1 MTLVNNFGV
10 LLPTRGVL
18 VYAGSGGPRVE
29 QTWQMAETAERA
41 GYDSVWVGDSI
52 TSKPRLEPMTAMAA
66 IAARTSRV
74 KVGTAVLL
82 NALRHPVHL
91 AHAAATIDN
100 IAGGRTILGLG
111 AGRGNNQMF
120 VDEHAAVGV
129 PITERAS
136 RMEESI
142 RVMRALW
149 TGEPV
154 SNSGEFYP
162 LQDVTLE
169 PAPVQESIPLW
180 ISSNW
185 VRRGLARVAELG
197 DAWITNVPSVE
208 LFNQCWERIEQCAG
222 EAGRDP
228 ADIGRCL
235 YVSVNLK
242 DDTDAAL
249 SEGDR
254 FMQAYYSV
262 PYDVISKQLLCV
274 FGPPR
279 KCIDTIR
286 AYQDSGA
293 DYFIVRFASPDQMG
307 QMARFTEEVL
317 PFVSQPD

>member
-1 MTLVNNFGV
+1 MDAMALVNNFGV

-18 VYAGSGGPRVE
+18 VYAGGGAPRVE

-52 TSKPRLEPMTAMAA
+52 TSKPRMEPLTAMAA
-66 IAARTSRV
+66 VAARTSRV
-74 KVGTAVLL
+74 KVGTAVML

-100 IAGGRTILGLG
+100 ISGGRTILGLG
-111 AGRGNNQMF
+111 AGRSNNRMF
-120 VDEHAAVGV
+120 VNEHAAVGV
-129 PITERAS
+129 PITERAA

-154 SNSGEFYP
+154 SSSGEFYP
-162 LQDVTLE
+162 LQDVELE
-169 PAPVQESIPLW
+169 PTPVQPSIPLW

-208 LFNQCWERIEQCAG
+208 LFDRCWDRIKQCAG
-222 EAGRDP
+222 EMGRDP
-228 ADIGRCL
+228 AEIGRCL
-235 YVSVNLK
+235 YISVNLN
-242 DDTDAAL
+242 DDTGTAL
-249 SEGDR
+249 SEGDQY
-254 FMQAYYSV
+254 MQAYYSV
-262 PYDVISKQLLCV
+262 PYDIISKQLLCV

-279 KCIDTIR
+279 KCIEAIQ
-286 AYQDSGA
+286 AYKEHGA
-293 DYFIVRFASPDQMG
+293 DYFIVRFASPSQIHQME
-307 QMARFTEEVL
+307 RFTEEVL
-317 PFVSQPD
+317 PFVA

>member
-1 MTLVNNFGV
+1 MALGDNFGV

-18 VYAGSGGPRVE
+18 VYAGNGGPRVE

-52 TSKPRLEPMTAMAA
+52 TSKPRLEPLTAMAA
-66 IAARTSRV
+66 VAARTNRV
-74 KVGTAVLL
+74 KIGTAVLL

-100 IAGGRTILGLG
+100 ISGGRTILGLG

-120 VDEHAAVGV
+120 VDEHSAVGV
-129 PITERAS
+129 PITERAA

-149 TGEPV
+149 TGDPV
-154 SNSGEFYP
+154 TSAGEFYP
-162 LQDVTLE
+162 LENVELE
-169 PAPVQESIPLW
+169 PRPVQESIPLW

-208 LFNQCWERIEQCAG
+208 LFGQCWDRIEQKAG
-222 EAGRDP
+222 EFGRDP
-228 ADIGRCL
+228 AGIGRCL
-235 YVSVNLK
+235 YISVNLN
-242 DDTDAAL
+242 DDAGAAL
-249 SEGDR
+249 HEGDHYMR
-254 FMQAYYSV
+254 AYYSI
-262 PYDVISKQLLCV
+262 PYEVISRNLLCV
-274 FGPPR
+274 FGPVE
-279 KCIDTIR
+279 KCIDTIQ
-286 AYQDSGA
+286 AYKASGA
-293 DYFIVRFASPDQMG
+293 DYFIVRFASPNQAH

-317 PFVSQPD
+317 PAVA

>member
-1 MTLVNNFGV
+1 MALVNNFGV

-18 VYAGSGGPRVE
+18 VYAGSDGPRVE

-66 IAARTSRV
+66 VAARTGRV
-74 KVGTAVLL
+74 KIGSAVLL

-91 AHAAATIDN
+91 AHAAATVDN
-100 IAGGRTILGLG
+100 ISGGRIVLGLG
-111 AGRGNNQMF
+111 AGRSNNRMF

-136 RMEESI
+136 RMEEGI

-149 TGEPV
+149 TGDPV
-154 SNSGEFYP
+154 SSDGEFYP
-162 LQDVTLE
+162 LENVALE
-169 PAPVQESIPLW
+169 PRPVQPSIPLW

-197 DAWITNVPSVE
+197 DAWITNVPSVD
-208 LFNQCWERIEQCAG
+208 LFNRCWERIERCAG
-222 EAGRDP
+222 EVGRDP
-228 ADIGRCL
+228 AGIGRCL
-235 YVSVNLK
+235 YISVNLK
-242 DDTDAAL
+242 DDAADALA
-249 SEGDR
+249 EGDR

-262 PYDVISKQLLCV
+262 PYDVIGKQLLCV

-279 KCIDTIR
+279 KCIDAIA

-307 QMARFTEEVL
+307 QLARFTEEVL
-317 PFVSQPD
+317 PFVS

>member
-1 MTLVNNFGV
+1 MVNNFGV

-29 QTWQMAETAERA
+29 LNWQMAETAERI
-41 GYDSVWVGDSI
+41 GYDSVWIGDSI

-66 IAARTSRV
+66 VAARTNRV
-74 KVGTAVLL
+74 KIGTAVLL

-100 IAGGRTILGLG
+100 ISGGRTILGLG
-111 AGRGNNQMF
+111 AGRSNNRMF

-129 PITERAS
+129 PIMERAA

-154 SNSGEFYP
+154 SSAGEFYP
-162 LQDVTLE
+162 LDNVALE
-169 PAPVQESIPLW
+169 PRPVQPSIPLW

-197 DAWITNVPSVE
+197 DAWITNVPSAN
-208 LFNQCWERIEQCAG
+208 LFSRCWERIEQCAG
-222 EAGRDP
+222 EMGRDP
-228 ADIGRCL
+228 SAIGRCL
-235 YVSVNLK
+235 YISVNLN
-242 DDTDAAL
+242 DEADAAL
-249 SEGDR
+249 DEGDR
-254 FMQAYYSV
+254 FMRAYYSV
-262 PYDVISKQLLCV
+262 PYDVISRQLLCV
-274 FGPPR
+274 FGPPS
-279 KCIDTIR
+279 KSIEAIK
-286 AYQDSGA
+286 AYQERGA

-307 QMARFTEEVL
+307 QLARFTDEVL
-317 PFVSQPD
+317 PYVT

>member
-1 MTLVNNFGV
+1 MALVNNFGV

-66 IAARTSRV
+66 IAARTNRV

-91 AHAAATIDN
+91 AHAAATIDT

-111 AGRGNNQMF
+111 AGRGNNRMF

-154 SNSGEFYP
+154 SNEGEFYP
-162 LQDVTLE
+162 LRNVTLE
-169 PAPVQESIPLW
+169 PSPVQPSIPLW

-185 VRRGLARVAELG
+185 VRRGLARVAEMG

-208 LFNQCWERIEQCAG
+208 LFEQCWQRIEQCAG

-228 ADIGRCL
+228 AGIGRCL
-235 YVSVNLK
+235 YISVNLK
-242 DDTDAAL
+242 DDAGDALA
-249 SEGDR
+249 EGDR

-274 FGPPR
+274 FGPPQQ
-279 KCIDTIR
+279 CIDAIKS
-286 AYQDSGA
+286 YQDSGA

-317 PFVSQPD
+317 PHVA

>member
-1 MTLVNNFGV
+1 MSIANNFGV

-52 TSKPRLEPMTAMAA
+52 TSKPRMEPLTAMAA
-66 IAARTSRV
+66 VAARTSRV

-100 IAGGRTILGLG
+100 ISGGRTILGLG

-129 PITERAS
+129 PIGERAD

-149 TGEPV
+149 TGQSV
-154 SNSGEFYP
+154 SSSGEFYP
-162 LQDVTLE
+162 LEDVTLE
-169 PAPVQESIPLW
+169 PQPVQPSIPLW

-197 DAWITNVPSVE
+197 DAWITNVPSVD
-208 LFNQCWERIEQCAG
+208 LFTRCWERIEQCAG
-222 EAGRDP
+222 ENGRDSKE
-228 ADIGRCL
+228 IGRCL
-235 YVSVNLK
+235 YISVNLNE
-242 DDTDAAL
+242 DTDGAL
-249 SEGDR
+249 AEGDQYMR
-254 FMQAYYSV
+254 SYYSI
-262 PYDVISKQLLCV
+262 PYEVISKNLLCV
-274 FGPPR
+274 FGPVR
-279 KCIDTIR
+279 KCIDTIQ
-286 AYQDSGA
+286 AYKEAGA
-293 DYFIVRFASPDQMG
+293 DYFIVRFASPNQGHQMT
-307 QMARFTEEVL
+307 RFTEEVL
-317 PFVSQPD
+317 PAVA

>member
-1 MTLVNNFGV
+1 MALVNNFGV

-29 QTWQMAETAERA
+29 LNWQMAETAERA
-41 GYDSVWVGDSI
+41 GYDSVWIGDSI
-52 TSKPRLEPMTAMAA
+52 TSKPRMEPMTAMAA
-66 IAARTSRV
+66 VAARTSRV
-74 KVGTAVLL
+74 KIGTAVLL

-100 IAGGRTILGLG
+100 ISGGRTVLGLG
-111 AGRGNNQMF
+111 AGRSNNQMF
-120 VDEHAAVGV
+120 VNEHAAVGV
-129 PITERAS
+129 PIMERAA
-136 RMEESI
+136 RMEEGI

-149 TGEPV
+149 TGEAV
-154 SNSGEFYP
+154 SNDGEFYP
-162 LQDVTLE
+162 LEDVTLE
-169 PAPVQESIPLW
+169 PRPVQESIPLW

-208 LFNQCWERIEQCAG
+208 QFDRCWERIEQCAG
-222 EAGRDP
+222 EMGRDP
-228 ADIGRCL
+228 SGIGRCL
-235 YVSVNLK
+235 YISVNLK
-242 DDTDAAL
+242 DDAGEAL
-249 SEGDR
+249 AEGDR

-274 FGPPR
+274 FGPPQQ
-279 KCIDTIR
+279 CIDAIE
-286 AYQDSGA
+286 AYKESGA

-317 PFVSQPD
+317 PFVA

>member
-1 MTLVNNFGV
+1 MVNNFGV

-29 QTWQMAETAERA
+29 LNWQMAETAERI
-41 GYDSVWVGDSI
+41 GYDSVWIGDSI

-66 IAARTSRV
+66 VAARTNRV
-74 KVGTAVLL
+74 KIGTAVLL

-100 IAGGRTILGLG
+100 ISGGRTILGLG
-111 AGRGNNQMF
+111 AGRSNNQMF

-129 PITERAS
+129 PIMERAA

-154 SNSGEFYP
+154 SSAGEFYP
-162 LQDVTLE
+162 LDNVALE
-169 PAPVQESIPLW
+169 PRPVQPSIPLW

-197 DAWITNVPSVE
+197 DAWITNVPSAN
-208 LFNQCWERIEQCAG
+208 LFSRCWERIEQCAG
-222 EAGRDP
+222 EMGRDP
-228 ADIGRCL
+228 SAIGRCL
-235 YVSVNLK
+235 YISVNLN
-242 DDTDAAL
+242 DEADAAL
-249 SEGDR
+249 DEGDR
-254 FMQAYYSV
+254 FMRAYYSV
-262 PYDVISKQLLCV
+262 PYDVISRQLLCV
-274 FGPPR
+274 FGPPS
-279 KCIDTIR
+279 KSIEAIK
-286 AYQDSGA
+286 AYQERGA

-307 QMARFTEEVL
+307 QLARFTDEVL
-317 PFVSQPD
+317 PYVT

>member
-1 MTLVNNFGV
+1 MVPVKNFGV

-52 TSKPRLEPMTAMAA
+52 TSKPRMEPLTAMAA
-66 IAARTSRV
+66 VAARTSRV

-100 IAGGRTILGLG
+100 ISGGRTILGLG
-111 AGRGNNQMF
+111 AGRSNNQMF
-120 VDEHAAVGV
+120 VNEHSAVGV
-129 PITERAS
+129 PIEERAA
-136 RMEESI
+136 RMEEGI
-142 RVMRALW
+142 RAMRALW
-149 TGEPV
+149 TGEAV
-154 SNSGEFYP
+154 SSSGEFYP
-162 LQDVTLE
+162 LENVKLE
-169 PAPVQESIPLW
+169 PRPVQPSIPLW

-208 LFNQCWERIEQCAG
+208 LFNRCWERIEQCAG
-222 EAGRDP
+222 EMGRDP

-235 YVSVNLK
+235 YVSVNLN

-249 SEGDR
+249 AEGDQYMR
-254 FMQAYYSV
+254 SYYSI
-262 PYDVISKQLLCV
+262 PYDVISKNLLCV
-274 FGPPR
+274 FGPTE
-279 KCIDTIR
+279 KCIDTIS
-286 AYQDSGA
+286 AYKDCGA
-293 DYFIVRFASPDQMG
+293 DYFIVRFASPDQMR

-317 PFVSQPD
+317 PFVA

>member
-1 MTLVNNFGV
+1 MDTTTPASNFGV

-29 QTWQMAETAERA
+29 LTWQMAETAERA

-52 TSKPRLEPMTAMAA
+52 
-66 IAARTSRV
+66 

-91 AHAAATIDN
+91 AHSAATIDN
-100 IAGGRTILGLG
+100 ISAGRTILGLG

-120 VDEHAAVGV
+120 IDEHAAVGV
-129 PITERAS
+129 PIEERAP

-154 SNSGEFYP
+154 TSDGEFYP
-162 LQDVTLE
+162 LSNVALE
-169 PAPVQESIPLW
+169 PCPVQPSIPLW

-208 LFNQCWERIEQCAG
+208 LFDRCWQRIEQNAG
-222 EAGRDP
+222 ELGRDP
-228 ADIGRCL
+228 SAIGRCL
-235 YVSVNLK
+235 YISVNLK

-249 SEGDR
+249 TEGDR

-262 PYDVISKQLLCV
+262 PYDIISKQLLCV

-279 KCIDTIR
+279 KSIDAIK

-317 PFVSQPD
+317 PHVS

>member
-1 MTLVNNFGV
+1 MSTANNFGV

-18 VYAGSGGPRVE
+18 VYAGSGSPRVE
-29 QTWQMAETAERA
+29 LTWQMAETAERA

-52 TSKPRLEPMTAMAA
+52 TSKPRMEPLTAMAA
-66 IAARTSRV
+66 IAARTGRV
-74 KVGTAVLL
+74 KIGTAVLL

-91 AHAAATIDN
+91 AHSVATIDN
-100 IAGGRTILGLG
+100 ISAGRTILGLG
-111 AGRGNNQMF
+111 AGRGNNRMF
-120 VDEHAAVGV
+120 IDEHAAVGV
-129 PITERAS
+129 PIEERAP

-154 SNSGEFYP
+154 TSDGEFYP
-162 LQDVTLE
+162 LKDVVLE
-169 PAPVQESIPLW
+169 PGPVQQSIPLW

-208 LFNQCWERIEQCAG
+208 LFYRCWERIEQNAG
-222 EAGRDP
+222 EMGRD
-228 ADIGRCL
+228 ASAIGRCL
-235 YVSVNLK
+235 YISVNLK
-242 DDTDAAL
+242 DDTAAAL
-249 SEGDR
+249 DEGDR

-274 FGPPR
+274 FGPPQQ
-279 KCIDTIR
+279 CIDAIK
-286 AYQDSGA
+286 AYQRSGA

-317 PFVSQPD
+317 PYVC

>member
-1 MTLVNNFGV
+1 MAPVNNFGV
-10 LLPTRGVL
+10 LLPTRGAL
-18 VYAGSGGPRVE
+18 VYAGSRGPQVE
-29 QTWQMAETAERA
+29 ITWQMAESAERA

-52 TSKPRLEPMTAMAA
+52 TSKPRLEPLTAMAA
-66 IAARTSRV
+66 IAARTGRV
-74 KVGTAVLL
+74 KIGSAVLL

-100 IAGGRTILGLG
+100 ISGGRAILGLG
-111 AGRGNNQMF
+111 AGRGNNPMF

-129 PITERAS
+129 PISERAA

-149 TGEPV
+149 SGEPV
-154 SNSGEFYP
+154 TNAGEFYP
-162 LQDVTLE
+162 LADVALE
-169 PAPVQESIPLW
+169 PRPVQPSIPLW

-208 LFNQCWERIEQCAG
+208 LFNRCWERIEQRAG
-222 EAGRDP
+222 EMGRDP
-228 ADIGRCL
+228 ADVGRCL
-235 YVSVNLK
+235 YVSVNLN
-242 DDTDAAL
+242 DDENAAL
-249 SEGDR
+249 SEGDG
-254 FMQAYYSV
+254 FMQAYYSI

-279 KCIDTIR
+279 KCIEAIE
-286 AYQDSGA
+286 AYQASGA
-293 DYFIVRFASPDQMG
+293 NYFIVRFASPDQMG

-317 PFVSQPD
+317 PCLT